1 MDTSNARPEPDELVT
16 EPSLLILA
24 AGRARRY
31 GGIKPLA
38 PIGPN
43 GEAVIDLLA
52 HDAVTAGFTRIA
64 IVLNDTTGPL
74 IKEHIEKHWDLD
86 QVAVDFALQDEPHGT
101 VHAVLAASEVISG
114 SAFAVSN
121 ADDLYGPA
129 ALAHLHHHLTERP
142 GENAMVAFQLERTLV
157 GSSPVT
163 RGVCHIDA
171 QGRLVGIDERRGIHR
186 SADGVIAV
194 DDGFTPAVLAPTLR
208 VSMNLWA
215 FSADMWPVFERALA
229 EHDFATGEVL
239 LPVVVDH
246 LIHGTM
252 ASVDEA
258 LRSISV
264 YTSDE
269 HCVGV
274 THPGDL
280 ELVQGHIKDE
290 VALGNR
296 AKALSGSLYR

>member
-1 MDTSNARPEPDELVT
+1 MT
-16 EPSLLILA
+16 EPELLILA
-24 AGRARRY
+24 AGRARRF

-38 PIGPN
+38 PIGPS

-64 IVLNDTTGPL
+64 IVINDTTGPV
-74 IKEHIEKHWDLD
+74 IKEHIAQHWNLD
-86 QVAVDFALQDEPHGT
+86 QLKVDFAVQDEPHGT
-101 VHAVLAASEVISG
+101 VHAVLAASEVIAG

-129 ALAHLHHHLTERP
+129 ALAHLYNHLSNNAS
-142 GENAMVAFQLERTLV
+142 ENAMVAFQLERTLV

-163 RGVCHIDA
+163 RGVCHID
-171 QGRLVGIDERRGIHR
+171 QDGRLVGIDERRGVHR
-186 SADGVIAV
+186 DENGTIAV
-194 DDGFTPAVLAPTLR
+194 DDGLSPAVLDPTLR

-215 FSADMWPVFERALA
+215 FASGMWPVFARAMA
-229 EHDFATGEVL
+229 EHDLATGEVL

-252 ASVDEA
+252 AGVDTA
-258 LRSISV
+258 LRTISV

-269 HCVGV
+269 NCVGV

-280 ELVQGHIKDE
+280 ELVQQHIIEQVD
-290 VALGNR
+290 AGNR
-296 AKALSGSLYR
+296 AKVLSGSLYR

>member
-1 MDTSNARPEPDELVT
+1 MT

-43 GEAVIDLLA
+43 GEAVIDLLV
-52 HDAVTAGFTRIA
+52 HDAVTAGFSRIA
-64 IVLNDTTGPL
+64 IVINDSTGPT
-74 IKEHIEKHWDLD
+74 IKEHIEQHWNLD
-86 QVAVDFALQDEPHGT
+86 QLSVDFALQDEPHGT
-101 VHAVLAASEVISG
+101 VHAVLAASGVIAG

-129 ALAHLHHHLTERP
+129 ALAHLYRHLSNHP
-142 GENAMVAFQLERTLV
+142 DANAMVAFQLERTLV

-171 QGRLVGIDERRGIHR
+171 EGRLVGIDERRGVHR
-186 SADGVIAV
+186 GEDGVISV
-194 DDGFTPAVLAPTLR
+194 DDGFDPSVLNPSLR

-215 FSADMWPVFERALA
+215 FAAGMWPVFERAMT
-229 EHDFATGEVL
+229 EHDLESGEVL

-252 ASVDEA
+252 AGVEET
-258 LRSISV
+258 LRSVSV

-280 ELVQGHIKDE
+280 ELVQGHINE
-290 VALGNR
+290 QITLGNR
-296 AKALSGSLYR
+296 ASALSGSLYR

>member
-1 MDTSNARPEPDELVT
+1 MT
-16 EPSLLILA
+16 EPALLILA
-24 AGRARRY
+24 AGRARRF

-38 PIGPN
+38 PIGPS

-64 IVLNDTTGPL
+64 IVINDTTGPV
-74 IKEHIEKHWDLD
+74 IKEHIAQHWNLD
-86 QVAVDFALQDEPHGT
+86 QLKVDFAVQDEPHGT
-101 VHAVLAASEVISG
+101 VHAVLAASEVIAG

-129 ALAHLHHHLTERP
+129 ALAHLYNHLSSNAS
-142 GENAMVAFQLERTLV
+142 ENAMVAFQLERTLV

-163 RGVCHIDA
+163 RGVCHID
-171 QGRLVGIDERRGIHR
+171 QDGRLVGIDERRGVHR
-186 SADGVIAV
+186 DENGTIAV
-194 DDGFTPAVLAPTLR
+194 DDGLSPAVLDPTLR

-215 FSADMWPVFERALA
+215 FASGMWPVFARAMA
-229 EHDFATGEVL
+229 EHDLATGEVL

-252 ASVDEA
+252 AGVDTA
-258 LRSISV
+258 LRTISV

-269 HCVGV
+269 NCVGV

-280 ELVQGHIKDE
+280 ELVQQHIIEQVD
-290 VALGNR
+290 AGNR
-296 AKALSGSLYR
+296 AKVLSGSLYR